1 MLPPPKIQDKRPLP
15 KIDEL
20 YKDVALVSH
29 QNDLNRLLNCE
40 PKKDW
45 VRDHP
50 FANNVKY
57 IPIVVIEYLLTSI
70 FVKWRVEIRS
80 SKTIANSVVV
90 EVRLHVQDPISGDWD
105 WQDGIGAAPI
115 QTEKG
120 ASPTAFDKVLND
132 AVMKAAPSA
141 ESYAVKD
148 AAEKFG
154 KIFGKDLNRRD
165 FLAYTSLDG
174 KLDTSNIQADS
185 DMLAEL
191 RNMIPS
197 TDLDNDEKDLL
208 YEKFRGF
215 FSVAEYE
222 TVKFMLQQHEVSPL
236 TKVKNGET
244 LKQSEINKAVEKAA
258 NVDVAEMYKEEH
270 GGEFYK
276 K

>member
-1 MLPPPKIQDKRPLP
+1 MSNELQKVEKRPLP

-20 YKDVALVSH
+20 YKDVALVAH
-29 QNDLNRLLNCE
+29 QNELNRLLNCE

-57 IPIVVIEYLLTSI
+57 IPIGIVEYLLTSI
-70 FVKWRVEIRS
+70 FVKWKVEIRD
-80 SKTIANSVVV
+80 SKIVANSAVVT
-90 EVRLHVQDPISGDWD
+90 VRLHVQDPISGEWD

-120 ASPTAFDKVLND
+120 AAATAFDKVLTD

-141 ESYAVKD
+141 ESYAIKD

-174 KLDTSNIQADS
+174 KLDTSNIQADA
-185 DMLAEL
+185 DMLSEL
-191 RNMIPS
+191 REMIPT
-197 TDLDNDEKDLL
+197 TDIDQEERDVL
-208 YEKFRGF
+208 YEKLRGF

-222 TVKFMLQQHEVSPL
+222 TVKFMLQQRYVAPL
-236 TKVKNGET
+236 TAVKNGET
-244 LKQSEINKAVEKAA
+244 LKASTINKAVETAA
-258 NVDVAEMYKEEH
+258 NND
-270 GGEFYK
+270 
-276 K
+276 